1 MLRDTGK
8 LTNGISQLFPSI
20 RMERAISVI
29 QKKNPTD
36 RADHCLSVSLF
47 PCV

>member
-8 LTNGISQLFPSI
+8 LTNGISQLFPPI

-29 QKKNPTD
+29 QKKNLRRIAQT
-36 RADHCLSVSLF
+36 SV
-47 PCV
+47 